1 MKAVRV
7 MQFGGPEVLET
18 VDAAPPAAREGHVV
32 VEVTAA
38 GVNYMDTYARSGR
51 PGYAGTPPFIPGA
64 EGAGRVLEVG
74 PGVTSTHGGER
85 VVWKNAP
92 GSYAAR
98 VAVPAAELVSIPA
111 EVSEEDA
118 AAVFLQG
125 LTAHYLLHSTY
136 AVQPGDLIVVHA
148 AAGGVGLLL
157 TQMAVALGA
166 RVVGTVSNAE
176 KEQLAREAGA
186 EEVVRSDHASVS
198 EVVREVSRG
207 EGAAAVYDGVGM
219 ATFDE
224 SLHCLRPRGVL
235 AVFGAA
241 SGPVPPFD
249 IQRLMAAGSLFL
261 TRPTLAHYYRNRA
274 ELLHCAGELFDQVV
288 SGALRV
294 HINRRYTLEEAGQ
307 AHRDLESR
315 ATVGKLLLVP

>member
-1 MKAVRV
+1 M
-7 MQFGGPEVLET
+7 LET
-18 VDAAPPAAREGHVV
+18 VDAPPPTAGDGQVLVDVA
-32 VEVTAA
+32 AA
-38 GVNYMDTYARSGR
+38 GVNYMDTYARTGR
-51 PGYAGTPPFIPGA
+51 PGYAGTPPFILGA

-74 PGVTSTHGGER
+74 PGVTSTHSGER
-85 VVWKNAP
+85 VVWKNGR
-92 GSYAAR
+92 GSYAER
-98 VAVPAAELVSIPA
+98 VAVAAAELVPIPA
-111 EVSEEDA
+111 EVSDEVA
-118 AAVFLQG
+118 AGVFLQG

-166 RVVGTVSNAE
+166 RVVGTVSTAE

-186 EEVVRSDHASVS
+186 EEVVRYDRSSVS
-198 EVVREVSRG
+198 ERVRELSRG
-207 EGAAAVYDGVGM
+207 EGVAAVYDGVGR

-224 SLHCLRPRGVL
+224 SLRCLRPRGVL

-249 IQRLMAAGSLFL
+249 IQRLMTAGSLVL
-261 TRPTLAHYYRNRA
+261 TRPTLTHYTRNRA
-274 ELLHCAGELFDQVV
+274 ELLHRAGELFDEVV

-294 HINRRYTLEEAGQ
+294 HITGRYTLEEAGQ